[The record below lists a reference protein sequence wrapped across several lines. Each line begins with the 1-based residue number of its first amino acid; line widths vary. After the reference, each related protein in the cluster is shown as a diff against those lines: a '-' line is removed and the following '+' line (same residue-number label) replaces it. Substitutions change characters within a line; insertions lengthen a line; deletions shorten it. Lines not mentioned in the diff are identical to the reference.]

1 MQHSLFPFSEA
12 AGSKLSLPNTVVAL
26 LVALALSSPSSAT
39 VVGEIVFVGG
49 QCPGGFI
56 PLDGREIDGDEYPE
70 LAAVLNTDVISLPVI
85 SPLVDVDSSKNESKP
100 VKQIKFF
107 VSKPGSYSEI
117 NPIDGP
123 VICTDK
129 CGPNPGNINGN
140 NGGQSGNNGGGQD
153 GDNGRDLGS
162 IQPQYC
168 IATGGDTP
176 PLVEIGLEYAPGQGS
191 LEFVRVNVSG
201 YNKLPDG
208 FREGDIDIGELRK
221 LNPGI
226 GRPNISFVLVGEN
239 VCVAK
244 TTAGQPYPG
253 ELRMS
258 GVQISKEGVGMPK
271 DDIPWGD
278 DWEAQ
283 SKLLERGEFAV
294 LESDFAYSNQRDEA
308 GRPGFLAVDIIDDRK
323 IILETRN
330 INPASFQ
337 YRVQAQ
343 CGDPGSAYNVYF
355 DPSIRG
361 DGTGGG
367 GSLY

>member
-1 MQHSLFPFSEA
+1 MQHSILPFSGG
-12 AGSKLSLPNTVVAL
+12 AGFKLPLLNTVVVLIIAFAL
-26 LVALALSSPSSAT
+26 GSPASAT

-70 LAAVLNTDVISLPVI
+70 LAAVLNTDLISLPVI
-85 SPLVDVDSSKNESKP
+85 APRVDIDSSKNENKP

-117 NPIDGP
+117 DGIDGP
-123 VICTDK
+123 VACTDK

-140 NGGQSGNNGGGQD
+140 NGGQSGDSGGGQD
-153 GDNGRDLGS
+153 GGNGRDLGS

-176 PLVEIGLEYAPGQGS
+176 PLVEIGLEYAPGQDS

-208 FREGDIDIGELRK
+208 FREGDIDLGELGK

-258 GVQISKEGVGMPK
+258 GVQISKNPENRPK
-271 DDIPWGD
+271 EEIPWGD

-308 GRPGFLAVDIIDDRK
+308 GRPGFLAVDVIDDRK

-330 INPASFQ
+330 INPGSFQ

-343 CGDPGSAYNVYF
+343 CGDPGSEYNVYY
-355 DPSIRG
+355 DPSIRH
-361 DGTGGG
+361 DGRGGG
-367 GSLY
+367 GSNY